1 MREVPSGSYLALS
14 HVASDI
20 EPEKMA
26 EMRERLNRMV
36 AQKGTYRTHGEVVRF
51 FDGLTLVE
59 PGMVRIQQWRPRSQ
73 AQAKS
78 AAAMWGGVGRKP

>member
-1 MREVPSGSYLALS
+1 
-14 HVASDI
+14 
-20 EPEKMA
+20 
-26 EMRERLNRMV
+26 MV
-36 AQKGTYRTHGEVVRF
+36 AQKGTYRTHGEVMRF

-73 AQAKS
+73 AQADS

>member
-1 MREVPSGSYLALS
+1 
-14 HVASDI
+14 
-20 EPEKMA
+20 MA
-26 EMRERLNRMV
+26 EMRERLNRSWSPRR
-36 AQKGTYRTHGEVVRF
+36 APTARTDEVVRF

-59 PGMVRIQQWRPRSQ
+59 PGMVRIQQWRPRSE